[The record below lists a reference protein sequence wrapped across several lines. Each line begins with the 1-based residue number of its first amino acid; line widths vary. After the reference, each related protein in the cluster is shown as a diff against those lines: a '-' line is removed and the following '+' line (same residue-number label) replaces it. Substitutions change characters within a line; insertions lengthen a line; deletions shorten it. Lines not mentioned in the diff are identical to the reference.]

1 MILIIKIPRCLS
13 TYFFS
18 LIKLILEFLELIL
31 ILSKKFTHINQL
43 EKVALVKKNSK
54 VKMWWLI
61 AGLNQS
67 VRTQYSVMAHFDLSY
82 PLTHF
87 T

>member
-54 VKMWWLI
+54 VKM
-61 AGLNQS
+61 
-67 VRTQYSVMAHFDLSY
+67 
-82 PLTHF
+82 
-87 T
+87 